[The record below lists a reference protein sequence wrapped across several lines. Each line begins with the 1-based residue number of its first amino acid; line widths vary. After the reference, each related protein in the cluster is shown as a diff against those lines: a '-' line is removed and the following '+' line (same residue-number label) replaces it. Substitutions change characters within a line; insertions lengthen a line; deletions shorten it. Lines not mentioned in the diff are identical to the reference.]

1 MECKGK
7 SKEIMV
13 TFLILIMGLMM
24 AFMVPTWET
33 PDEYTHLWMI
43 GDSIGVDGFADKITD
58 SIELQQE
65 RIEFH
70 PEEKVDIK
78 EQKDSMVESP
88 KYVRSEMLPKA
99 IHISVIKHL
108 PATLGIILGILLGVP
123 AYWVM
128 QFGEIFSLIFYVY
141 ICYLSLKLMPI
152 KKEVMALLMLFPM
165 AIQQASSI
173 NYDAV
178 LLPMCYLF
186 IAFIF
191 YLKFEKEEIG
201 IRQFVIAMLIWC
213 VITYI
218 KMPYGLLG
226 MLVFIIPLKKIK
238 INLHIVVVDENLIRK
253 CRIPVGILMAV
264 GFVGAVYVFRN
275 NQYIQVVYGFV
286 REWKRGIYLLTATGN
301 TWTDFLMTSTVG
313 NFGWLDTPM
322 LFSVVIVIFVVL
334 AFVSL
339 LRSDRNVEYKL
350 DRKDRIVVLMTF
362 ILLCILITMS
372 LANHTIKVILFGS
385 EQSSMTYEIREA
397 LYQIPYI
404 GGLQGRYYLPFVS
417 LLFIAIPEC
426 VKVDERKK
434 RLVLGALEIVMYIY
448 VFGLLVNR
456 FWIA

>member
-1 MECKGK
+1 
-7 SKEIMV
+7 
-13 TFLILIMGLMM
+13 
-24 AFMVPTWET
+24 
-33 PDEYTHLWMI
+33 
-43 GDSIGVDGFADKITD
+43 
-58 SIELQQE
+58 
-65 RIEFH
+65 
-70 PEEKVDIK
+70 
-78 EQKDSMVESP
+78 
-88 KYVRSEMLPKA
+88 
-99 IHISVIKHL
+99 
-108 PATLGIILGILLGVP
+108 
-123 AYWVM
+123 
-128 QFGEIFSLIFYVY
+128 
-141 ICYLSLKLMPI
+141 
-152 KKEVMALLMLFPM
+152 
-165 AIQQASSI
+165 
-173 NYDAV
+173 
-178 LLPMCYLF
+178 
-186 IAFIF
+186 
-191 YLKFEKEEIG
+191 
-201 IRQFVIAMLIWC
+201 
-213 VITYI
+213 
-218 KMPYGLLG
+218 MPYGHPG
-226 MLVFIIPLKKIK
+226 MLVFYYLDLKKIK

-286 REWKRGIYLLTATGN
+286 REWKRGIYLLTATGS